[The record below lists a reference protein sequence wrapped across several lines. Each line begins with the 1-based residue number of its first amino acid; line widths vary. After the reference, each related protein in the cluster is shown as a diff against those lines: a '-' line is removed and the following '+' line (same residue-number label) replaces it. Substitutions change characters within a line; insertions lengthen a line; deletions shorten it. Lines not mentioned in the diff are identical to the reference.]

1 MLAKTG
7 LLVVS
12 NPTQIGKILPSIQ
25 KRVKNTLYIQLL
37 SALSEP
43 FGNFYTNVFTSWPKY
58 SKTLYGI
65 YSQAATHCENLDV
78 RVLLSGLKYQTVSQI
93 QTKSNIDLIIFDR
106 IHSKTDIDNF
116 IKTKVANIASEY
128 NVVTLDSAGDRI
140 EDFICDDDESIYN
153 HTVLGGTFDRLH
165 TAHKL
170 LLTEAALRSRRKVT
184 VGVTEESM
192 LPGKILWELIENL
205 DVRIQ
210 NVENFLN
217 DICAELDYNVVP
229 ISDPFGPSITDP
241 TMEMI
246 VVSEETVKGSQKI
259 NEIRLE
265 KQLNPLDVHSVK
277 LIDEPY
283 PNLNEERKISSSTGR
298 IRLLGT
304 LLRPVAKKN
313 IPNKPYVIGLTGGV
327 ASGKSGVANWLIQ
340 HEAEIINCDLI
351 GHEVY
356 KSGRPCHT
364 KIVDCFG
371 DSVLTPEGEVD
382 RKVLGSIV
390 FSDSSALKKLNGL
403 VWPAIAD
410 EVQKMITNSKNPV
423 VVVEAAVLLTAG
435 WQSFCHEVWS
445 TLVPR
450 SEAIKRLMAR
460 NKLTEEQAIARIN
473 SQPSN
478 KAYVQ
483 EAHVVLCPL
492 WDVEFTGMQVK
503 KAWDLLQDRLL

>member
-7 LLVVS
+7 LLIVS

-25 KRVKNTLYIQLL
+25 KRVQNTLYIQLL
-37 SALSEP
+37 SALTEP

-65 YSQAATHCENLDV
+65 YSQAATHCQNLDV
-78 RVLLSGLKYQTVSQI
+78 RVLLSGLKYQTVKQI

-128 NVVTLDSAGDRI
+128 NVVTLDSGNL
-140 EDFICDDDESIYN
+140 ENFSCDDDNKIYN
-153 HTVLGGTFDRLH
+153 HTVVGGTFDRLH

-170 LLTEAALRSRRKVT
+170 LLTEAVLRSRFKVT

-192 LPGKILWELIENL
+192 FPGKILWELIENL
-205 DVRIQ
+205 NVRIQ
-210 NVENFLN
+210 NVENFLT
-217 DICAELDYNVVP
+217 DICAELEYHVVP

-246 VVSEETVKGSQKI
+246 VVSEETVKGGQKI
-259 NEIRLE
+259 NEIRLK
-265 KQLNPLDVHSVK
+265 KQMKTLDVHSVK

-283 PNLNEERKISSSTGR
+283 PNSHEELKISSSTCR

-304 LLRPVAKKN
+304 LLRPVIKKN
-313 IPNKPYVIGLTGGV
+313 IPNRPYVIGLTGGV
-327 ASGKSGVANWLIQ
+327 ASGKSGVANWLKH

-351 GHEVY
+351 GHDAY
-356 KSGRPCHT
+356 KSGRPCHE
-364 KIVDCFG
+364 KIVNCFG
-371 DSVLTPEGEVD
+371 DSVLTSEGEID

-390 FSDSSALKKLNGL
+390 FSDSEALRKLNGL

-410 EVQKMITNSKNPV
+410 EVQKMIKNSKNRV

-435 WQSFCHEVWS
+435 WQRFCHEIWC

-450 SEAIKRLMAR
+450 DEAVKRLIAR
-460 NKLTEEQAIARIN
+460 NKLTEEQAIARID

-478 KAYVQ
+478 KAYVE
-483 EAHVVLCPL
+483 EANVVLCPL
-492 WDVEFTGMQVK
+492 WDVEFTGKQVK
-503 KAWDLLQDRLL
+503 KAWDLLQERL